1 MKRFLLL
8 TALFLLSGLLSAR
21 NREADTVRYSAEYLD
36 TVQLRKGMIINDYTT
51 LGVNAGVT
59 LSTMLF
65 NPVKESSFLFS
76 PEYFSLYYTRH
87 CKMFGYLPYFALK
100 IGAEYSHSGFEFK
113 TDKNTGR
120 TYHDNGITKCDMR
133 VVTVPAMAEIHVDV
147 DPIKI
152 FADVGAYGGYRLTV
166 NRSWPSSQD
175 AYIDAKYHTAFK
187 DYENRWEYGL
197 HGGAGVAFLF
207 SPVEIHL
214 GAMVRWSW
222 SDLYQPDYLDEQYHP
237 YPRNTYYY
245 RFAAPLD
252 IMIYAG
258 VHFQL
263 TKRKGKTARMLR
275 REAYDIV
282 YPKPLEESENA
293 APTVP
298 QSQGR

>member
-1 MKRFLLL
+1 MKRFVLPAILLL
-8 TALFLLSGLLSAR
+8 LPLLLSG
-21 NREADTVRYSAEYLD
+21 RERQKDTVFYSAEYLD
-36 TVQLRKGMIINDYTT
+36 TVQVRKGTLINDYTT

-59 LSTMLF
+59 FSTMLF
-65 NPVKESSFLFS
+65 NPSKPTSFLFS
-76 PEYFSLYYTRH
+76 PEYLSVYYTRH

-113 TDKNTGR
+113 TDPTTGR

-133 VVTVPAMAEIHVDV
+133 VVTIPAMAEIHVDV

-152 FADVGAYGGYRLTV
+152 FADVGAYGGYRV
-166 NRSWPSSQD
+166 SINREWPSSQD
-175 AYIDAKYHTAFK
+175 PYIDAKYHTAFK
-187 DYENRWEYGL
+187 DYEIRWEYGL
-197 HGGAGVAFLF
+197 HGGAGIALMFD
-207 SPVEIHL
+207 PVEIHL

-222 SDLYQPDYLDEQYHP
+222 SDIYVPDYLDEQYHP

-252 IMIYAG
+252 IMVYAG

-263 TKRKGKTARMLR
+263 TKRKGKTAKMLR

-282 YPKPLEESENA
+282 YPKTDESKKP
-293 APTVP
+293 APEVP
-298 QSQGR
+298 ESQNR